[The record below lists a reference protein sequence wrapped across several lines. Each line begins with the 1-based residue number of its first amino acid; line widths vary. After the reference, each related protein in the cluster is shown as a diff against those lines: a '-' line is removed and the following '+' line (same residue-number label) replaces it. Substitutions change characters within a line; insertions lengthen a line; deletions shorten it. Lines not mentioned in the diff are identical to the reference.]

1 MIRNDTYFAIK
12 MKNKYDLTETEL
24 KYILGE
30 KYAHKLKDILKSSK
44 TDNIKTIENEM
55 IISDKKEENKDK
67 PEEKI
72 QQSLFDF

>member
-30 KYAHKLKDILKSSK
+30 KYSHKLKDILKSSK
-44 TDNIKTIENEM
+44 TDNIKTIEEET
-55 IISDKKEENKDK
+55 IASDKKEENKDK